1 MEQVGRSITAF
12 DRRGAAIA
20 QIERFSST
28 MEWRDHEGELH
39 LFRCHGDGRVQRIGP
54 RSEKLLQ
61 VQADYETRR
70 AAAEVEIQCSAV
82 ELQRCQNLNLST
94 LANRVPSIVVGV
106 LRALDDMGLADY
118 YRVIGTHAL
127 YAYEIA
133 AGVTFDPATTST
145 NAVDLLW
152 NVNQRMTIAGKMQ
165 EAGLSMVELL
175 QSVDPTF
182 ERVEDQLESAVNSG
196 GFFVDFLR
204 QAEVQSEPYSISE
217 AEGDIYPVPANRAQR
232 FLNSPPLDQVIIG
245 LDGSMARMRTVDPCV
260 FVEFKRWMAE
270 QPSRDFLKQGRDRR
284 QADAVQQLLAEGRLK
299 SRLEGGADGV

>member
-94 LANRVPSIVVGV
+94 LATKRRPPGS
-106 LRALDDMGLADY
+106 
-118 YRVIGTHAL
+118 
-127 YAYEIA
+127 
-133 AGVTFDPATTST
+133 AGE
-145 NAVDLLW
+145 AV
-152 NVNQRMTIAGKMQ
+152 
-165 EAGLSMVELL
+165 
-175 QSVDPTF
+175 
-182 ERVEDQLESAVNSG
+182 
-196 GFFVDFLR
+196 
-204 QAEVQSEPYSISE
+204 EV
-217 AEGDIYPVPANRAQR
+217 
-232 FLNSPPLDQVIIG
+232 
-245 LDGSMARMRTVDPCV
+245 
-260 FVEFKRWMAE
+260 
-270 QPSRDFLKQGRDRR
+270 
-284 QADAVQQLLAEGRLK
+284 
-299 SRLEGGADGV
+299 